1 MIPTTRTHRP
11 LLLFISLALVA
22 ATLFVGV
29 ANPAPANAA
38 GLSDRG
44 ALTVHQG
51 SLTVRN
57 DGAVIEN
64 LEIRGT
70 LRIEASNVVVRNVW
84 VYTKNSWSI
93 YVASGSATFDNIEVG
108 HPSHIGERG
117 IGGANVTVRNADIH
131 HVEDG
136 IKLGSNAF
144 YSNVRVHD
152 LASLGAGPHADA
164 IQVEGTARNSVVQ
177 NSYLDA
183 TGPVGL
189 GNAAIIIKSDLG
201 PQSNLTFKNNYMNG
215 GNYTI
220 YLRDGG
226 HGVPSNVKFEGNSF
240 GPDRRYGLMVA
251 DGPYTWTNNT
261 WASNGAVISQPGNAK
276 APSSSG
282 FNDISNSVHKDNIL
296 KLVSLGIA
304 STGSSFRPA
313 DDVTRGQMAAFLTR
327 ALNLKSTS
335 KDYFSDDSASIFED
349 DINALAAAG
358 IASTT
363 SSKYRPDDPVRR
375 GQVAAFLTRAFGF
388 KKGGSTPFTDI
399 GDTIFRD
406 DIAGIYRLGITV
418 GTSPTTY
425 SPNTRVTRG
434 QVATFLVRAL
444 NAR

>member
-1 MIPTTRTHRP
+1 MFSTTKSRRP
-11 LLLFISLALVA
+11 LLLFTSLALVA

-29 ANPAPANAA
+29 AATAPAQAV

-44 ALTVHQG
+44 ALTVHSG

-70 LRIEASNVVVRNVW
+70 LRIEAQNVTVRNVW

-117 IGGANVTVRNADIH
+117 IGGANVTVRSADIH

-177 NSYLDA
+177 NSYLDS

-189 GNAAIIIKSDLG
+189 GNAALIIKSDLG

-220 YLRDGG
+220 YLRNGG
-226 HGVPSNVKFEGNSF
+226 HGVPSDVRFEGNTF

-261 WASNGAVISQPGNAK
+261 WASNGQVISQPGKAK
-276 APSSSG
+276 APGSSG
-282 FNDISNSVHKDNIL
+282 FNDISNSVHKDNIV
-296 KLVSLGIA
+296 KLLGLGITQA
-304 STGSSFRPA
+304 GASFRPN
-313 DDVTRGQMAAFLTR
+313 DDVTRGQMAAFINR
-327 ALNLKSTS
+327 ALKLKSTS
-335 KDYFSDDSASIFED
+335 KDYFTDDNASIFED

-358 IASTT
+358 IATTT
-363 SSKYRPDDPVRR
+363 SRSYRPDEPVRR
-375 GQVAAFLTRAFGF
+375 GQMAAFLTRAFDF
-388 KKGGSTPFTDI
+388 KTGGSTPFKDI
-399 GDTIFRD
+399 GDSIFRN
-406 DIAGIYRLGITV
+406 DIAGIYRVGITV
-418 GTSPTTY
+418 GTSSTTF
-425 SPNTRVTRG
+425 SPNNRVTRG
-434 QVATFLVRAL
+434 QMATFLVRAL